1 MQAVL
6 SRRRQAMKSNKEAKR
21 TKEVQ
26 VSSLSE
32 TSVQLSEASVL
43 LSDVE
48 ASVTAFT
55 QQLSAGFPTILRPD
69 QSLGVDTND
78 TTSNMNTMSFP
89 DRSLVADGGSA
100 ETVTRENCLSRYI
113 EEKWEQLAIKLLK
126 QQIIWSDEKIK
137 RIREVVTVFERAER
151 ARDIELSEATRLRYC
166 NEFIGSSAS
175 ITSRDANE
183 VLTNL
188 AHGGQFARIRSCPLN
203 A

>member
-78 TTSNMNTMSFP
+78 TTSNINTMSLP
-89 DRSLVADGGSA
+89 DSLVVDGGSA
-100 ETVTRENCLSRYI
+100 ETVIRENCLSKDI
-113 EEKWEQLAIKLLK
+113 EEKWEKLANKLLK

-151 ARDIELSEATRLRYC
+151 ARDIELNEATRLRYC
-166 NEFIGSSAS
+166 NEFIGSSTS